1 MEINQRAK
9 KVRKLKGLTQSDFA
23 EAIGLKQ
30 NTVASYETD
39 RLPVSERTF
48 KAICQTF
55 GVDEI
60 WLRTGEGQPFR
71 DPTKD
76 EVLSEVFSRAKI
88 GDEPRD
94 RMIRAFARLPVED
107 YAAMEKIL
115 QHIIEQVAQARETPQ
130 EPPSA
135 EKEETP

>member
-1 MEINQRAK
+1 MHERFKQLRAALHITQQQLADAVKLSRNYIAMIETGQREP
-9 KVRKLKGLTQSDFA
+9 G
-23 EAIGLKQ
+23 
-30 NTVASYETD
+30 
-39 RLPVSERTF
+39 ERT
-48 KAICQTF
+48 ISDVCRIF

-76 EVLSEVFSRAKI
+76 EILAEVFAKAKI

-115 QHIIEQVAQARETPQ
+115 LHIIEQVAQSHETPP

-135 EKEETP
+135 KKEETP